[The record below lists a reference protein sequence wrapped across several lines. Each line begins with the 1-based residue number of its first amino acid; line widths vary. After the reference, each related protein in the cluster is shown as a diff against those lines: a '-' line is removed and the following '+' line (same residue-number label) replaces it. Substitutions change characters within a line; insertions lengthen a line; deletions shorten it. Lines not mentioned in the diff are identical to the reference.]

1 MNEQW
6 RVCLDGYEVSDA
18 ENMAHAAAKGL
29 MARGGSHPRA
39 TLSVES
45 VRQLRKDRE
54 AGISFSRLAQSY
66 GISIATAFNAVKGK
80 NWSHA

>member
-39 TLSVES
+39 KLSVES